1 VRGRFAE
8 RTFIYAA
15 LAGIIAPAAT
25 IRLVALAIA
34 GGLLSEL
41 GGFILLVAGPP
52 VLGVALLGATW
63 RLGCTSDDPL
73 DHLRTRR
80 TVREDLPEAYHEALS
95 ESTLDQPAAE
105 GVVPTRLFVFGL
117 VYAAVVPVVT
127 LAVML

>member
-1 VRGRFAE
+1 MRSRFAD

-34 GGLLSEL
+34 GGFLSRS
-41 GGFILLVAGPP
+41 GGFVLLVAGPP
-52 VLGVALLGATW
+52 VLGVVLVLATW
-63 RLGCTSDDPL
+63 RLGCTDDDPF
-73 DHLRTRR
+73 DRVRTRR
-80 TVREDLPEAYHEALS
+80 TVREDLPEAYHEGLS
-95 ESTLDQPAAE
+95 ESTLNQPASE

-117 VYAAVVPVVT
+117 VYAVVVPLVT